1 MTDLHFIV
9 EKLEGYGDVKGFEV
23 ISAVKRDASSKFDL
37 IIAPMEGCKADVGWI
52 ARQLKG
58 WEVEGFH
65 FAIEYLSLL
74 TTKNYKLTVAK
85 INDTEDSKE
94 E

>member
-9 EKLEGYGDVKGFEV
+9 EKLEGYGEVKGFEV
-23 ISAVKRDASSKFDL
+23 ISAVKRDASSRFDI
-37 IIAPMEGCKADVGWI
+37 IIAPMEGCKADVSWI

-58 WEVEGFH
+58 WEGENSRFD
-65 FAIEYLSLL
+65 IEYLALL

-85 INDTEDSKE
+85 VNDTEDSKE